1 MCVMLESLGLD
12 PVEERVYRFLVATAE
27 AEVADLVGNLG
38 IDAETA
44 ETVLVSMR
52 VRGLVRTVG
61 PGRRRFTAVAPDIV
75 LGSQLLRHQQ
85 ALDWARREVDR
96 LSEEYRDGARRR
108 DAGRLVE
115 VLPNR
120 VVLREYL
127 DHLQEDARH
136 EVLCLRQGRA
146 VVPPAEENLA
156 EPDALRRGVG
166 YRVIYEGPLLEEQ
179 GMPANVAYA
188 VKLGEQARVAP
199 CLPVWL
205 TVVDREVAVIPV
217 AREEG
222 TSEPTAALV
231 RGDQLLEALIALFE
245 GCWERA
251 TPLRIAEDGAI
262 AEGTTPC
269 PLGSDDLSLVS
280 LLVAG
285 VPDKSIATRLGVSQ
299 RTVQRRVSNI
309 MELTGAQTRMQL
321 AWRAATERWL

>member
-1 MCVMLESLGLD
+1 MLESLGLD
-12 PVEERVYRFLVATAE
+12 PVEERVYRFLVTTVE

-120 VVLREYL
+120 VVLRDHL
-127 DHLQEDARH
+127 DHLQENARR
-136 EVLCLRQGRA
+136 EVLCLRQGHA
-146 VVPPAEENLA
+146 VVPPAEEDLA
-156 EPDALRRGVG
+156 EPDALRRGVE
-166 YRVIYEGPLLEEQ
+166 YRVIYERLLLEEQ
-179 GMPANVAYA
+179 DMPANVAYG

-199 CLPVWL
+199 CLPVRL
-205 TVVDREVAVIPV
+205 TVVDREVAVLPV

-222 TSEPTAALV
+222 TSEPAAALV
-231 RGDQLLEALIALFE
+231 RGGQLLEALIALFE

-251 TPLRIAEDGAI
+251 TPLRIAEDGALT
-262 AEGTTPC
+262 EGTRSC

-309 MELTGAQTRMQL
+309 MELVGARTRMQL
-321 AWRAATERWL
+321 AWRAATEHWL

>member
-12 PVEERVYRFLVATAE
+12 PVEERVYRFLVTTAE
-27 AEVADLVGNLG
+27 AEVTDLIGNLG

-44 ETVLVSMR
+44 ETVLISMR
-52 VRGLVRTVG
+52 VRGLVRMVG

-85 ALDWARREVDR
+85 ALDWARREVDQ
-96 LSEEYRDGARRR
+96 LSEEYRDNARRR

-120 VVLREYL
+120 AVVREHL
-127 DHLQEDARH
+127 DHLQENARH
-136 EVLCLRQGRA
+136 EVLYLCRGRA
-146 VVPPAEENLA
+146 VMPPVEENLA
-156 EPDALRRGVG
+156 ELDALRRGVE
-166 YRVIYEGPLLEEQ
+166 YRVIYERPLLEEQ
-179 GMPANVAYA
+179 GMQANVAYG
-188 VKLGEQARVAP
+188 VKLGEQARAMP
-199 CLPVWL
+199 CLPVRL
-205 TVVDREVAVIPV
+205 TVVDREVAVLPLV
-217 AREEG
+217 QEAG
-222 TSEPTAALV
+222 VSEPTAALV
-231 RGDQLLEALIALFE
+231 RGGQLLEALIALFE

-251 TPLRIAEDGAI
+251 TPLRIAEDGALT
-262 AEGTTPC
+262 EGTTPC
-269 PLGSDDLSLVS
+269 PLGSDDLYLLS

-285 VPDKSIATRLGVSQ
+285 IPDKSIATQLGVSQ